1 MLARKERGNGLDF
14 GEVLTTSL
22 ADVLP
27 EVQSLSRL
35 DKIRLIQFLAQELEG
50 DDGDLIEQG
59 RSYPVC
65 SPDRAFTA
73 AVALLQALAAPDAHS
88 AGREER

>member
-1 MLARKERGNGLDF
+1 M
-14 GEVLTTSL
+14 SL

-35 DKIRLIQFLAQELEG
+35 DKLRLIQFLAQDLERE
-50 DDGDLIEQG
+50 DGLIEPG
-59 RSYPVC
+59 RSYPVW

-73 AVALLQALAAPDAHS
+73 AAALLQALDEDKGQS
-88 AGREER
+88 